1 MSDPPVSDPPVSAS
15 PASASLMPDTS
26 VTPVPPVPQ
35 FDVITLFADYFDA
48 FKTLGVVGR
57 AFKQGRAVIRFW
69 NPRDFATDA
78 YRTIDDRTYGGGPG
92 MVMMA
97 PPLAD
102 CIKAIRQ
109 AHGEDGRPVIFL
121 TPHGPLLKQRHVQQL
136 SLTAGAILLCGRYE
150 GVDQRFIDRYV
161 DQTFCIGDFIVS
173 GGELPVQ
180 LLLDAWVRLL
190 PGVLNDDL
198 SAQQDSFTTERLDC
212 PHYTR
217 PEVFEGETVPEVLLS
232 GNHGKIAGWR
242 EKMSQTLTE
251 KFRPDLLQQKTQ

>member
-1 MSDPPVSDPPVSAS
+1 
-15 PASASLMPDTS
+15 MPIADDST
-26 VTPVPPVPQ
+26 VPVPV
-35 FDVITLFADYFDA
+35 FDVITLFPEYFDA
-48 FKTLGVVGR
+48 FVSVGVVGR
-57 AFKQGRAVIRFW
+57 AFKQGRAQIRFW

-78 YRTIDDRTYGGGPG
+78 YRTIDDRPYGGGPG

-102 CIKAIRQ
+102 CVRAIRQ
-109 AHGEDGRPVIFL
+109 ARSTDLGEPDTRPVIFL
-121 TPHGPLLKQRHVQQL
+121 TPHGPLLKQAQVRDMAQG
-136 SLTAGAILLCGRYE
+136 SGAILLCGRYE
-150 GVDQRFIDRYV
+150 GVDQRFIDEFV
-161 DQTFCIGDFIVS
+161 DQTLCVGDFIVS

-198 SAQQDSFTTERLDC
+198 SAQQDSFTTDRLDC

-217 PEVFEGETVPEVLLS
+217 PEVFEGKPVPDVLLS

-242 EKMSQTLTE
+242 EQASLQMTQR
-251 KFRPDLLQQKTQ
+251 FRPDLLEKAVKKTESNN

>member
-1 MSDPPVSDPPVSAS
+1 MTDNAS
-15 PASASLMPDTS
+15 EHTS
-26 VTPVPPVPQ
+26 GAAAPQ

-48 FKTLGVVGR
+48 FKTVGVVGR
-57 AFKQGRAVIRFW
+57 AFKQGRATLRFW

-78 YRTIDDRTYGGGPG
+78 YKTIDDRPYGGGPG

-97 PPLAD
+97 PPLAE
-102 CIKAIRQ
+102 CIKAIRA
-109 AHGEDGRPVIFL
+109 AHGSDGRPVIFL
-121 TPHGPLLKQRHVQQL
+121 TPHGPLLKQAHVQQL
-136 SLTAGAILLCGRYE
+136 AAMQGAILLCGRYE
-150 GVDQRFIDRYV
+150 GVDQRFIDTYV

-180 LLLDAWVRLL
+180 MLLDAWMRLL

-198 SAQQDSFTTERLDC
+198 SAQQDSFTGPLLDC

-217 PEVFEGETVPEVLLS
+217 PEVFEGQTVPQVLLS

-242 EKMSQTLTE
+242 ERASLEATRT
-251 KFRPDLLQQKTQ
+251 FRPDLLENLLAGKRKTE